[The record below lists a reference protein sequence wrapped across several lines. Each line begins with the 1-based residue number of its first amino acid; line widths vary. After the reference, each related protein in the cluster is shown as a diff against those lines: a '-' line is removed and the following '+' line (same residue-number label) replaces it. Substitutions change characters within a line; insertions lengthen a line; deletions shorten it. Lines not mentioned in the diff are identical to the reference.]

1 MAARDPE
8 PPVGFRRTYVDGL
21 PGINSVCGRAGLY
34 FCHLQRSL
42 SRGELHGCIVL
53 ACYRPGLRNKFAML
67 HRMTLSSN
75 HYGVSLFVETDAG
88 EQFPI
93 DPLLAHE

>member
-34 FCHLQRSL
+34 FATCS
-42 SRGELHGCIVL
+42 E
-53 ACYRPGLRNKFAML
+53 AYPE
-67 HRMTLSSN
+67 
-75 HYGVSLFVETDAG
+75 VSFTVVS
-88 EQFPI
+88 F
-93 DPLLAHE
+93 